1 MRLQK
6 TCLSWFPITLFVL
19 FLTPAFTAGAIE
31 AKDIPRISA
40 LEAQQLQQQEKVTF
54 IDTRRA
60 DQWRQATDK
69 IRGAIR
75 VTTYSELHALQKA
88 IPSNQAIVAYCT

>member
-6 TCLSWFPITLFVL
+6 NCLSWFPITLL
-19 FLTPAFTAGAIE
+19 IIFLAPAFTAGAIE

-60 DQWRQATDK
+60 DQWQQATDK
-69 IRGAIR
+69 IKGAIR